1 MGPGLV
7 EITDGRLKTRPS
19 PHEFQQSCCF
29 CPCSPG
35 TAKAG
40 VTHGDRPGVSR
51 WCRGAEVSGGNAHE
65 ENMQLPLGRFTS
77 VTFSILQSRRENG
90 VGGRLKIALL
100 KGFLL
105 KWVPT
110 L

>member
-1 MGPGLV
+1 M
-7 EITDGRLKTRPS
+7 TQNQS
-19 PHEFQQSCCF
+19 PHESNRAAVSVPAVQGQQRQG
-29 CPCSPG
+29 SP
-35 TAKAG
+35 TEI
-40 VTHGDRPGVSR
+40 THEPGVQG
-51 WCRGAEVSGGNAHE
+51 GAGVSGGNEHK